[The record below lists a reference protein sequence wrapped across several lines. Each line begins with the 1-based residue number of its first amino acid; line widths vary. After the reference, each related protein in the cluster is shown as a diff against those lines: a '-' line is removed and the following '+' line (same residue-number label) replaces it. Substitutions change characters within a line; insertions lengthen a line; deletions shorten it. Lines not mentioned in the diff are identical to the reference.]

1 MRGPARESRGDGS
14 ARRKQRRQP
23 TLRYQRHA
31 PAMGKQSDSQRAAVR
46 DHFFGW
52 SIWLAGFRA
61 LPETVRVKDS
71 GFRVKRVMGRG
82 LRV

>member
-1 MRGPARESRGDGS
+1 
-14 ARRKQRRQP
+14 
-23 TLRYQRHA
+23 
-31 PAMGKQSDSQRAAVR
+31 MGKQSDSQRAAVR
-46 DHFFGW
+46 VHFFGW